1 MLADVFENFRNTCLK
16 ICELDP
22 AKFHSSPGLAWQVAL
37 KKTKVKLDHLTD
49 IDMLIIVEEGMGG
62 GYVTLFI
69 NMEKLMTNT

>member
-1 MLADVFENFRNTCLK
+1 MA
-16 ICELDP
+16 
-22 AKFHSSPGLAWQVAL
+22 SSFK

-49 IDMLIIVEEGMGG
+49 IDMLIIVEEGMRG